1 MKLPNRK
8 LLTAINNNK
17 SQLTS
22 VKSFQ
27 ELRLTLMYH
36 DKLNIKFW
44 EGLDLRSEVKSKLL
58 EIGYKWAEFA
68 KIPNE
73 SIKDIIL
80 VGGNANFNY
89 TRFSDLDL
97 HLVVDKTQIANC
109 PELLDDYLRDK
120 KQLWALMHDIKI
132 YAHPVELYA
141 QDITDPLPAGQGVYS
156 ILNDKWIKE
165 PQKQQV
171 NLTDPLLLKK
181 VRDMMEKIDDL
192 IENQADDPSVLKK
205 LKDKIRDMRASAIQQ
220 GGEFALENLVF
231 KELRN
236 QGYLDKLSKHIRDIE
251 DRKLSL

>member
-1 MKLPNRK
+1 
-8 LLTAINNNK
+8 
-17 SQLTS
+17 
-22 VKSFQ
+22 
-27 ELRLTLMYH
+27 MYN

-44 EGLDLRSEVKSKLL
+44 EDFDLRPEVKAKLL
-58 EIGYKWAEFA
+58 EIGYKWAEFS
-68 KIPNE
+68 KIPEE

-80 VGGNANFNY
+80 VGGNANYNY

-97 HLVVDKTQIANC
+97 HLVVDKTEIANC

-141 QDITDPLPAGQGVYS
+141 QDVTDPLPAGQGVYS
-156 ILNDKWIKE
+156 LLNSKWIKE
-165 PQKQQV
+165 PQKQEV
-171 NLTDPLLLKK
+171 NLTDPLLFKK
-181 VRDMMEKIDDL
+181 VRDMMEKIDAM
-192 IENQADDPSVLKK
+192 IENQVDDPSVLRK

-236 QGYLDKLSKHIRDIE
+236 RGYLDKLSKYIVNLE

>member
-1 MKLPNRK
+1 
-8 LLTAINNNK
+8 
-17 SQLTS
+17 
-22 VKSFQ
+22 
-27 ELRLTLMYH
+27 MYN

-44 EGLDLRSEVKSKLL
+44 EDYDLRPEVKAKLL
-58 EIGYKWAEFA
+58 EIGYKWAEFS
-68 KIPNE
+68 KIPEE

-80 VGGNANFNY
+80 VGGNANYNY

-97 HLVVDKTQIANC
+97 HLVVDKTEIANC

-141 QDITDPLPAGQGVYS
+141 QDVTDPLPAGQGVYS
-156 ILNDKWIKE
+156 LLNSKWIKE
-165 PQKQQV
+165 PQKQEV
-171 NLTDPLLLKK
+171 NLTDPLLFKK
-181 VRDMMEKIDDL
+181 VRDMMEKIDAM
-192 IENQADDPSVLKK
+192 IENQVDDPSVLRK

-236 QGYLDKLSKHIRDIE
+236 RGYLDKLSKYIVNLE

>member
-236 QGYLDKLSKHIRDIE
+236 QG
-251 DRKLSL
+251 